1 MIRTWPIHL
10 RLTAAFTLTMALILT
25 GVALVTV
32 TNSRVS
38 QDESITESL
47 QYRLRDVQSA
57 AEAIS
62 PVLPNGRDAA
72 EQILEADQVVA
83 SSREVAGQVVLSPSE
98 LAAADHGPIMVEHP
112 GAGMLAGPVR
122 IAAAPAANGS
132 RIAVAAVSLA
142 DRDAAV
148 GDLAQELAVAF
159 PLVLVA
165 AAAGAYLL
173 TAGALRPVERMRAR
187 AATITAENP
196 EQRLPL
202 PASQDEISRLGS
214 TFNDLLARLHAA
226 LNRERQF
233 VTDASHEL
241 RTPLSLLTTE
251 LELALQRPRTRDE
264 LATALRSALEE
275 TERLSRLAQDLLLLA
290 RTDHAHSEY
299 HASTVDLHPL
309 LRSVVDRYRILTNGH
324 DVELDCPPDLAVRVN
339 RDDLDRAVSNLLD
352 NALQHAA
359 APITIRARE
368 SRVDDNGRVVIEVRD
383 HGPGMDPE
391 FLPRAF
397 DRFTSADT
405 ARTTRG
411 TGLGLA
417 ITAALAHRNGGHVA
431 ATNADGGGAVFTL
444 TFATPQETATPQPQ
458 V

>member
-1 MIRTWPIHL
+1 MIKRWPIRL
-10 RLTAAFTLTMALILT
+10 RLTAAFALTMALILT
-25 GVALVTV
+25 GVAVGTV
-32 TNSRVS
+32 TNSRAS
-38 QDESITESL
+38 LDESITETL

-57 AEAIS
+57 AEAVS
-62 PVLPNGRDAA
+62 PVLPGGRDSA
-72 EQILEADQVVA
+72 EQILDANQQVVA
-83 SSREVAGQVVLSPSE
+83 GSREVAGQVLLSPWE
-98 LAAADHGPIMVEHP
+98 LAGAQHGPIMVEHP
-112 GAGMLAGPVR
+112 GAGTLAGPVR
-122 IAAAPAANGS
+122 IAASRAASGS

-148 GDLAQELAVAF
+148 GDLARELAVAF

-173 TAGALRPVERMRAR
+173 TAGSLRPVERMRAR

-202 PASQDEISRLGS
+202 PASRDEISRLGS
-214 TFNDLLARLHAA
+214 TFNDLLARLHRA

-251 LELALQRPRTRDE
+251 LELALQRTRSRDE
-264 LATALRSALEE
+264 LTSALRSALEE

-290 RTDHAHSEY
+290 RTDRDHHPANVE
-299 HASTVDLHPL
+299 LHPL
-309 LRSVVDRYRILTNGH
+309 LRSLVDRYRIAASGP
-324 DVELDCPPDLAVRVN
+324 DVTLDCPPDLAVRVN

-359 APITIRARE
+359 TPITIHAHRTRA
-368 SRVDDNGRVVIEVRD
+368 DDNGRVAIEVRD
-383 HGPGMDPE
+383 HGPGIDPE
-391 FLPRAF
+391 FLPHAF
-397 DRFTSADT
+397 DRFTRADT
-405 ARTTRG
+405 SRTSEG
-411 TGLGLA
+411 AGLGLA
-417 ITAALAHRNGGHVA
+417 ITAALAHRNGGHVT
-431 ATNADGGGAVFTL
+431 ATNADGGGAVLAL
-444 TFATPQETATPQPQ
+444 TFPTARASARPQQE